1 MSSAISAGTT
11 SGTAISFSGD
21 TSGQLVLQTNGTTT
35 AVTISTGQVVTLAQ
49 PLPVASGGSGVTTS
63 TGTGAVVLGTSPTL
77 ATPVLSGSVTG
88 TYTLAGTP
96 TMGASLIT
104 SGTAV
109 ASTSGTSIDFTGLP
123 SWIRRVTVMYSN
135 VSTNGSSDYLIR
147 IGSGSVTAS
156 GYSSMSVFT
165 GASSGGTAVVTTGFV
180 IQNGSATNIISGSFT
195 ICLFGGFSYV
205 FSGAAGLNQSGT
217 TYGMLSGGYSPALS
231 GALDRVRFTTVS
243 SDTFD
248 SGSVNILYE

>member
-11 SGTAISFSGD
+11 SGTAISVSGD

-104 SGTAV
+104 AGTAV
-109 ASTSGTSIDFTGLP
+109 ASTSGTSIDFTGIP
-123 SWIRRVTVMYSN
+123 SWVKRITVMLN
-135 VSTNGSSDYLIR
+135 GVSTSGSSVPVLFQ
-147 IGSGSVTAS
+147 IGSGSVTITGYVSSGTYQGTSQGGTTSTAGFLNQAS
-156 GYSSMSVFT
+156 GVL
-165 GASSGGTAVVTTGFV
+165 GD
-180 IQNGSATNIISGSFT
+180 T
-195 ICLFGGFSYV
+195 IC
-205 FSGAAGLNQSGT
+205 GT
-217 TYGMLSGGYSPALS
+217 TTLVSFGSNRWVAASVSAPGNVNYSYLGGGSVLLSST
-231 GALDRVRFTTVS
+231 LDRVRITTVNGT
-243 SDTFD
+243 DTFD
-248 SGSVNILYE
+248 AGSINILYE